1 MKALIKDWTELTVE
15 TGTNDKQ
22 NVRYQVYITD
32 TDTVVLFI
40 YKNDDEIDS
49 VEFADSLVL
58 NNQALEDVVK
68 QRIVSDE

>member
-49 VEFADSLVL
+49 VELADSLVL